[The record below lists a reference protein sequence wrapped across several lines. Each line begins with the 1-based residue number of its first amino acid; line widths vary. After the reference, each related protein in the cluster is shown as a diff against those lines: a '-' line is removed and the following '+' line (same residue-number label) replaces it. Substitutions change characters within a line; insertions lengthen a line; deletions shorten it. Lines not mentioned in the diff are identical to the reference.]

1 MANFRTLI
9 IAIFSAVFGTYLF
22 LTRVKQPEPV
32 KKKKE
37 EDPNDPFYRGPRPDP
52 FVKPGKSTFWPN
64 FDLKHEIFEQFLML
78 IR

>member
-1 MANFRTLI
+1 MTNFRTLI

-22 LTRVKQPEPV
+22 LTRPKQPEPV

-52 FVKPGKSTFWPN
+52 FVKPGKLDFNPSEPLKWPL
-64 FDLKHEIFEQFLML
+64 FDLD
-78 IR
+78 